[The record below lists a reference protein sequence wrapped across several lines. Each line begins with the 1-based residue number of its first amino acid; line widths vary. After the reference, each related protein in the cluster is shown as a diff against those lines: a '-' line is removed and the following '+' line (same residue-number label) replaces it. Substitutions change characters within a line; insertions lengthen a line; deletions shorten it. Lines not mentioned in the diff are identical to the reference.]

1 MATTEYDIN
10 DLLRGTLV
18 QPQGMDINELLR
30 TAQTPAQPQLSWKDV
45 PITAMRNLPS
55 SAYKM
60 GSELV
65 HAVTN
70 PLETASNVMDVGA
83 GLLRNV
89 TPDFIARRIDQFDM
103 NPEAAK
109 RASNAADQLAAMYK
123 EKYGT
128 SQGFKQALSYDPA
141 SVIADAATV
150 ISPMSGGLRKLGE
163 KTGFQPTAATGKV
176 ASEVLG
182 ATTGVGGE
190 TVQRAFKAG
199 TEGDQAFWKN
209 LRGQVP
215 MQDVLDSAKQNLQ
228 NLRSQKNVDYRSGMV
243 DIRNDSSVLDFKNID
258 SALLEAEKLATY
270 KGQVKNKK
278 GYDVYQELKDEVNN
292 WKKLDPA
299 QFHTPEG
306 FDALKQ
312 KLGGIVESIP
322 YEEKTA
328 KMIGN
333 QVYNKTKSTI
343 NDQAPTYAGVMKDYS
358 EASDLVREIERALSL
373 GEKASA
379 DTAMRKLQSLTRN
392 NVNTN
397 YGNRLELAKQLE
409 QGGTPLLSSLA
420 GQAMNTVAPRGLAG
434 IGGLGTLGAS
444 YLANPYALMALPF
457 QSPMAVGAGAYGAG
471 RAVNMMRKSPIG
483 IDQGIALSNMLPQIN
498 NAYKVD
504 LTGMANKE

>member
-10 DLLRGTLV
+10 ALLSGTPV
-18 QPQGMDINELLR
+18 EQQGMDINELLR
-30 TAQTPAQPQLSWKDV
+30 SAQKPAQPQLSYKDV
-45 PITAMRNLPS
+45 PVMAMRNLPA

-70 PLETASNVMDVGA
+70 PLETAGNVMDIGA
-83 GLLRNV
+83 GLLRKV
-89 TPDFIARRIDQFDM
+89 TPDFIARRIDQFDA
-103 NPEAAK
+103 NPAAAQ
-109 RASNAADQLAAMYK
+109 RATNAADQLAAMYK
-123 EKYGT
+123 ERYGT
-128 SQGFKQALSYDPA
+128 SQGFKQALAYDPM

-150 ISPMSGGLRKLGE
+150 ISPVSGGLKKLGE
-163 KTGFQPTAATGKV
+163 KTGFQPTAALGRGT
-176 ASEVLG
+176 ADILG

-199 TEGDQAFWKN
+199 LEGDQAFYKN

-228 NLRSQKNVDYRSGMV
+228 NLRSQKNSDYRSGMV
-243 DIRNDSSVLDFKNID
+243 DIRNDSSVLDFKGID
-258 SALLEAEKLATY
+258 EALNEAQKLATY

-278 GYDVYQELKDEVNN
+278 GYDVYQELRDEVNN
-292 WKKLDPA
+292 WKKLNPTEY
-299 QFHTPEG
+299 HTPEG

-333 QVYNKTKSTI
+333 QIYNKTKNTI
-343 NDQAPTYAGVMKDYS
+343 NDQAPTYAGVMKEYS
-358 EASDLVREIERALSL
+358 QASDLVREIERALSL

-409 QGGTPLLSSLA
+409 QGGMPILSSLA
-420 GQAMNTVAPRGLAG
+420 GQSMSATMPRGLAG
-434 IGGLGTLGAS
+434 LGGLGTLGVSAF
-444 YLANPYALMALPF
+444 ANPYSALALPF
-457 QSPMAVGAGAYGAG
+457 QSPLVVGAGAYGAG
-471 RAVNMMRKSPIG
+471 KAANMMRRSPVG

>member
-1 MATTEYDIN
+1 MAEYDIN
-10 DLLRGTLV
+10 ALLSNTPV
-18 QPQGMDINELLR
+18 EQQGMDVNELLR
-30 TAQTPAQPQLSWKDV
+30 NAQTPAQPQLAWRDV
-45 PITAMRNLPS
+45 PMTAARNLPS

-60 GSELV
+60 GTELV

-70 PLETASNVMDVGA
+70 PLETAGNVMDLGA
-83 GLLRNV
+83 GLLRSV
-89 TPDFIARRIDQFDM
+89 TPDFISKRIDQLDW

-109 RASNAADQLAAMYK
+109 RGSNAADQLAAMYK

-128 SQGFKQALSYDPA
+128 SQGFKQALAYDPA
-141 SVIADAATV
+141 SVIADAATL
-150 ISPMSGGLRKLGE
+150 ISPMSGGFKKLGE
-163 KTGFQPTAATGKV
+163 KTGFQPTAAVGRGT
-176 ASEVLG
+176 ADILG

-228 NLRSQKNVDYRSGMV
+228 NLRIEKNKDYRSGMV
-243 DIRNDSSVLDFKNID
+243 DIRSDKSLLDFKGLD
-258 SALLEAEKLATY
+258 DALTEAEKLATF

-278 GYDVYQELKDEVNN
+278 GYDVYQEIKDEVSK

-299 QFHTPEG
+299 EYHTPEG

-312 KLGGIVESIP
+312 KLGGIIESIP
-322 YEEKTA
+322 PNEKTA
-328 KMIGN
+328 NMIGK
-333 QVYNKTKSTI
+333 QIYNKAKSTI
-343 NDQAPTYAGVMKDYS
+343 NDQAPTYAGVMKDYG
-358 EASDLVREIERALSL
+358 EASDLIREIERSLSL

-420 GQAMNTVAPRGLAG
+420 GQSMSATMPRGLAG
-434 IGGLGTLGAS
+434 IGGLGTIGAS
-444 YLANPYALMALPF
+444 VFANPYSALALPF
-457 QSPMAVGAGAYGAG
+457 QSPLAVGAGAYGAG
-471 RAVNMMRKSPIG
+471 KAVNMMRKSPIG
-483 IDQGIALSNMLPQIN
+483 AGQGIALSNMLPQIN

>member
-10 DLLRGTLV
+10 DLLKGTAV
-18 QPQGMDINELLR
+18 QPQGTDINELLR
-30 TAQTPAQPQLSWKDV
+30 TAQTPAPPQLAWKDV
-45 PITAMRNLPS
+45 PVTAMRNLPS

-70 PLETASNVMDVGA
+70 PLETAGNVMDLGA
-83 GLLRNV
+83 GLLRSV
-89 TPDFIARRIDQFDM
+89 TPDFISKRIDQLDW

-109 RASNAADQLAAMYK
+109 RGSNAADQLAAMYK

-128 SQGFKQALSYDPA
+128 SQGFKQALAYDPA

-150 ISPMSGGLRKLGE
+150 ISPMSGGLKKLGE
-163 KTGFQPTAATGKV
+163 KTGFQPTAAVGRGT
-176 ASEVLG
+176 ADILG

-215 MQDVLDSAKQNLQ
+215 MQDVLDNAKQNLQ
-228 NLRSQKNVDYRSGMV
+228 NLKIEKNKTYRSGMV
-243 DIRNDSSVLDFKNID
+243 DIANDKSVLDFQGID
-258 SALLEAEKLATY
+258 NALKEAEKMATY
-270 KGQVKNKK
+270 KGKVVNEEGFK
-278 GYDVYQELKDEVNN
+278 VYEKIRDKVND
-292 WKKLDPA
+292 WKKANPA
-299 QFHTPEG
+299 EYHTPEG
-306 FDALKQ
+306 FDNLKQ
-312 KLGGIVESIP
+312 SIGGILESIP
-322 YEEKTA
+322 VNEKTSN
-328 KMIGN
+328 MIGKH
-333 QVYNKTKSTI
+333 VYNKTKNTI
-343 NDQAPTYAGVMKDYS
+343 NDQAPTYAGVMKDYA
-358 EASDLVREIERALSL
+358 EASDLISEIESTLSL
-373 GEKASA
+373 KNSASR

-420 GQAMNTVAPRGLAG
+420 GQSMNTLMPRGFAG
-434 IGGLGTLGAS
+434 LGGLGTLGAS
-444 YLANPYALMALPF
+444 AFANPYSALALPF

-471 RAVNMMRKSPIG
+471 KAVNMMRRSPVG

>member
-10 DLLRGTLV
+10 ALLSGTPV
-18 QPQGMDINELLR
+18 EQQGMDINELLN
-30 TAQTPAQPQLSWKDV
+30 TAQTPAKPQMAWRDV
-45 PITAMRNLPS
+45 PITAARNLPS

-70 PLETASNVMDVGA
+70 PLETASNVMDLGA
-83 GLLRNV
+83 GLLRNI
-89 TPDFIARRIDQFDM
+89 TPDFISKRIDQLDW

-109 RASNAADQLAAMYK
+109 RGSNAADQLAAMYK

-128 SQGFKQALSYDPA
+128 SEGFKQALAYDPA
-141 SVIADAATV
+141 SVIADAATLV
-150 ISPMSGGLRKLGE
+150 SPMSGGLKKLGE
-163 KTGFQPTAATGKV
+163 KTGFQPTAAVGRGT
-176 ASEVLG
+176 ADILG

-228 NLRSQKNVDYRSGMV
+228 NLRMEKNKDYRSGMV
-243 DIRNDSSVLDFKNID
+243 DIRNDSKVLDFKGLD
-258 SALLEAEKLATY
+258 DALTEAEKLATY

-278 GYDVYQELKDEVNN
+278 GYDVYQEIRDEVNN
-292 WKKLDPA
+292 WKKLNPA
-299 QFHTPEG
+299 EYHTPEG

-312 KLGGIVESIP
+312 KLGGIIEGIP
-322 YEEKTA
+322 PNEKTA
-328 KMIGN
+328 NMIGK
-333 QVYNKTKSTI
+333 QIYNKAKSTI
-343 NDQAPTYAGVMKDYS
+343 NDQAPTYAGVMKDYA
-358 EASDLVREIERALSL
+358 EASDLIREIERSLSL

-420 GQAMNTVAPRGLAG
+420 GQSMSATMPRGLAG
-434 IGGLGTLGAS
+434 LGGLGTLGAS
-444 YLANPYALMALPF
+444 AFANPYSALALPF
-457 QSPMAVGAGAYGAG
+457 QSPLVVGAGAYGAG
-471 RAVNMMRKSPIG
+471 KAVNMMRKSPISAS
-483 IDQGIALSNMLPQIN
+483 QGIALSNMLPQIN

>member
-1 MATTEYDIN
+1 MTEYDIN
-10 DLLRGTLV
+10 TLLSETPV
-18 QPQGMDINELLR
+18 QQQGMDINELLR
-30 TAQTPAQPQLSWKDV
+30 TAQTPAKPQMSWRDV
-45 PITAMRNLPS
+45 PMTAVRNLPS
-55 SAYKM
+55 STYKM
-60 GSELV
+60 GQEFV

-70 PLETASNVMDVGA
+70 PLETAGNVMDIGA
-83 GLLRNV
+83 GVLRNV

-123 EKYGT
+123 DRYGT
-128 SQGFKQALSYDPA
+128 SQGFKQALAYDPA

-150 ISPMSGGLRKLGE
+150 VSPMSGGLKKLGE
-163 KTGFQPTAATGKV
+163 KTGFQPTAAVGRGV
-176 ASEVLG
+176 ADVLG

-190 TVQRAFKAG
+190 TVGRAFKAG

-228 NLRSQKNVDYRSGMV
+228 NLRSQKNADYRSGMV
-243 DIRNDSSVLDFKNID
+243 DIRNDSQVLDFKGID
-258 SALLEAEKLATY
+258 DALNEAQKLATY

-278 GYDVYQELKDEVNN
+278 GYDVYQELRDEVSN
-292 WKKLDPA
+292 WKKLNPA
-299 QFHTPEG
+299 EYHTPEG

-322 YEEKTA
+322 FEEKTA

-333 QVYNKTKSTI
+333 QIYNKTKNTI
-343 NDQAPTYAGVMKDYS
+343 NDQAPTYAGVMKDYA
-358 EASDLVREIERALSL
+358 EASDLVREIERTLSL
-373 GEKASA
+373 GDKASA

-409 QGGTPLLSSLA
+409 QGGMPILSSLA
-420 GQAMNTVAPRGLAG
+420 GQSMNATMPRGLAG
-434 IGGLGTLGAS
+434 LGGLGTLGAS
-444 YLANPYALMALPF
+444 VFANPYSAVALPF
-457 QSPMAVGAGAYGAG
+457 QSPLAVGAGAYGAG
-471 RAVNMMRKSPIG
+471 KAASIMRKSPVSPT
-483 IDQGIALSNMLPQIN
+483 QGIALMNMLPQIN
-498 NAYKVD
+498 RSQ
-504 LTGMANKE
+504 EQQ